1 MKVALPTDT
10 VVCVTD
16 DVTMS
21 QNRRTCYGRYVMSDV
36 VHPNVARVVEAGRAL
51 GLAIVTRRFPEGTKT
66 AQDAA
71 NAIGVSVG
79 QIVKSLV
86 FAVDGEIVMAYVSGA
101 NQLDEKKLAAAAGST
116 KCSRV
121 DADAVREATGFP
133 IGGVPPFGFSRLLRI
148 FIDPDLLTYDEVWAA
163 AGTWNDV
170 FPIAP
175 NDLVRASGG
184 VVTNLKRV

>member
-1 MKVALPTDT
+1 
-10 VVCVTD
+10 
-16 DVTMS
+16 
-21 QNRRTCYGRYVMSDV
+21 MSDV
-36 VHPNVARVVEAGRAL
+36 HPNTLRVITAAREAGL
-51 GLAIVTRRFPEGTKT
+51 EITTRRFPEGTKT
-66 AQDAA
+66 AADAA
-71 NAIGVSVG
+71 AAIGVVVG

-86 FAVDGEIVMAYVSGA
+86 FGVDNEIVMALVSGS
-101 NQLDEKKLAAAAGST
+101 NQLDEKKLAAAAGGA

-121 DADAVREATGFP
+121 DADAVRAATGYP
-133 IGGVPPFGFSRLLRI
+133 IGGVPPFGHSTQLRV
-148 FIDPDLLTYDEVWAA
+148 FVDPDLLQYDEVWAA